1 MSVKKSEGF
10 VTRTTRVAS
19 KSLQAVQHTALEAAQ
34 ALGRGF
40 DVTSDFRLGFV
51 KGSAGSVLLK
61 IDQENLQNLVP
72 AAGIVI
78 PNVSRDIKCVPG
90 ERTHYKSDILPFVE
104 VR

>member
-1 MSVKKSEGF
+1 MSAKKSEGF
-10 VTRTTRVAS
+10 VTRTTLLAS

-34 ALGRGF
+34 ALGGGF

-51 KGSAGSVLLK
+51 KGSAGSVLVK